1 MLAVLSGM
9 LSVLSGFEGEV
20 PKFILINPLYH
31 MNQCVIWLLLPIR
44 RIFSLSSKHLN
55 IIWYPLPK
63 FEKLGATSVHRHY
76 HGLRLREVGTAIQPQ
91 SGNPFSPVLVVL
103 LPWLRAQSISLTL
116 GSGFD
121 TAHAAARA
129 YDHVAIK
136 FRGLDADINFNISD
150 YEEDLKQI
158 KNLSKEEFVH
168 ILRRQSTRFSR
179 GSSKYRGVTLY
190 KCGRWEA
197 RMGQFL
203 GKKYIYL
210 GLFDTEI
217 EAARAYDKAAIKCN
231 GREAITNFEPSSYEG
246 SLSSETENG
255 GIKLLINFFNSNM
268 LNYLTVIHVF

>member
-91 SGNPFSPVLVVL
+91 SG
-103 LPWLRAQSISLTL
+103 
-116 GSGFD
+116 GFD

-255 GIKLLINFFNSNM
+255 GF
-268 LNYLTVIHVF
+268 